1 MHYCE
6 FAQLEYIKVLI
17 IMCINVKKLKVDEGF
32 CKAMVSIKPVGQTGS
47 ASSIISLNAIC
58 QILAQ
63 TCVDE

>member
-32 CKAMVSIKPVGQTGS
+32 CKAMVSIK
-47 ASSIISLNAIC
+47 
-58 QILAQ
+58 
-63 TCVDE
+63 